1 MYKSD
6 PLSDL
11 TAKEKFA
18 IADRI
23 SYLRKEIF
31 HMKQEQFSKLIDI
44 SQTYLSLIEN
54 HKKQV
59 FYDTLLKISTV
70 NKVNIE
76 WLIYGRDDDKIFN
89 SNKINEQYIIKSH
102 KEKALSEL
110 QSAFS
115 LNQRETEFID
125 WFSSL
130 PSKDRISFIDAI
142 QSFQNLKQ

>member
-31 HMKQEQFSKLIDI
+31 HMKQEQFSMLIDI

-110 QSAFS
+110 KSAFS

>member
-89 SNKINEQYIIKSH
+89 SNKINEQYIIKSN
-102 KEKALSEL
+102 KEKALSDL
-110 QSAFS
+110 KSAFS

>member
-1 MYKSD
+1 M
-6 PLSDL
+6 
-11 TAKEKFA
+11 
-18 IADRI
+18 
-23 SYLRKEIF
+23 
-31 HMKQEQFSKLIDI
+31 
-44 SQTYLSLIEN
+44 SLIEN

-110 QSAFS
+110 KSAFS